1 MKARTLLITLSVL
14 LFHTVSGQHASDSH
28 ELLSIEK
35 IYQDRILQ
43 TARIPSISWLSDGS
57 GYAVLETDSVTGGQ
71 DIVRYD
77 PESGSREILIPS
89 TAFIPE
95 GAAKPLRIAG
105 YSWSEDQQKLLIFT
119 NTVRVWRYHTRGDYW
134 VLDIPS
140 GELIQLGAA
149 LPESSLMFAKFS
161 PDGGSVAFVSQHNI
175 FVQELAGMAITR
187 LTHDG
192 SDRFI
197 NGTFDWVY
205 EEDWGCRDGFRW
217 SPDGQYIAYWH
228 SDTEGTGTFYM
239 INNIDSIYSTLIPL
253 PYPKAGTTNSAVR
266 IGVVRAEGGETHWFD
281 IPGDP
286 RNNYLIRMDFIPG
299 SNDLLIQQMNRLQ
312 NRNILWVANAE
323 DLSVKQI
330 MTETDDAWV
339 DVHDNT
345 VWMEGAEWFTWTSE
359 RDGWRHLYRV
369 SVDGSVIEPITK
381 GDFDVVSIQRIDT
394 QGGYVYFIASPDN
407 YTQRYLYRSPLDGS
421 GTLER
426 VSPAAMEGQHRYQIS
441 QDARF
446 AIHTFENSTTP
457 PVISLVALPDHRQI
471 RLFEDNM
478 DVREEAGEL
487 GLSPKEFFR
496 VDIGDMELDA
506 WMIRPA
512 GFDPERKYP
521 VIFYVYGEPA
531 AATVQDNWAGGDLWH
546 QYLAQQGYVVISID
560 NRGTNSP
567 RGRDWRKSI
576 YGQIGIQATHDQAD
590 AARAIMDAFDFIDR
604 ERVGIWGWSGGGSM
618 TLNCM
623 FRYPEIYRAGI
634 AVAFVS
640 HQELYNTVYQ
650 ERYMG
655 LPSTNP
661 DGYHDGSP
669 ITHAENLEGEL
680 FLIHGTADD
689 NVHYQSLEML
699 ADRLITH
706 GKIFDMLAYPM
717 RAHGISERENTA
729 YHLRKSMMRF
739 WEMHLP
745 HGAPKPR

>member
-1 MKARTLLITLSVL
+1 MKTRMLLITLSL
-14 LFHTVSGQHASDSH
+14 
-28 ELLSIEK
+28 LLSQNVTGQQAVDLHERLNLEN
-35 IYQDRILQ
+35 IYQDNILQ
-43 TARIPSISWLSDGS
+43 TARTPSISWLSDGS
-57 GYAVLETDSVTGGQ
+57 GYAVLETDPSTEGQ

-89 TAFIPE
+89 TAFIPK
-95 GAAKPLRIAG
+95 GAEKPLRIAG
-105 YSWSEDQQKLLIFT
+105 YSWSPDQQKLLIFT
-119 NTVRVWRYHTRGDYW
+119 NTVRVWRHHTRGDYW
-134 VLDIPS
+134 ILDIPS
-140 GELIQLGAA
+140 GKLSPLGAT

-161 PDGGSVAFVSQHNI
+161 PDGNAVAYVSQHNI
-175 FVQELAGMAITR
+175 YMQHLPSFEITQ
-187 LTHDG
+187 LTFDG
-192 SDRFI
+192 DDRFI

-217 SPDGQYIAYWH
+217 SPDGEFIAYWH

-253 PYPKAGTTNSAVR
+253 PYPKAGTTNSAVK
-266 IGVVRAEGGETHWFD
+266 IGVVRAAGGETRWFD
-281 IPGDP
+281 IPGDS

-312 NRNILWVANAE
+312 NSKTLWVGNA
-323 DLSVKQI
+323 DNLALQQI

-339 DVHDNT
+339 EVHDNT
-345 VWMEGAEWFTWTSE
+345 VWLEGSEWFTWTSE

-369 SVDGSVIEPITK
+369 SRDGSVIEPITR
-381 GDFDVVSIQRIDT
+381 GNFDVVSIQRIDT
-394 QGGYVYFIASPDN
+394 AGGYVYFIASPDN
-407 YTQRYLYRSPLDGS
+407 YTQRYLFRSPLDGS
-421 GTLER
+421 ASLER
-426 VSPAAMEGQHRYQIS
+426 ISPITMEGQHRYQIS
-441 QDARF
+441 PDARF
-446 AIHTFENSTTP
+446 AMHTFENSTTP

-478 DVREEAGEL
+478 DVREEAWGL

-496 VDIGDMELDA
+496 VHIGDMELDA
-506 WMIRPA
+506 WMIRPDD
-512 GFDPERKYP
+512 FDPDRKYP

-531 AATVQDNWAGGDLWH
+531 AATVQDNWGGGDLWH
-546 QYLAQQGYVVISID
+546 QFLAQQGYVVISID

-590 AARAIMDAFDFIDR
+590 AAKAIMERFWFIDR
-604 ERVGIWGWSGGGSM
+604 DRVGIWGWSGGGSM
-618 TLNCM
+618 TLNGI

-640 HQELYNTVYQ
+640 HQKLYNTVYQ

-661 DGYHDGSP
+661 EGYHDGSP

-680 FLIHGTADD
+680 LLIHGTADD

-699 ADRLITH
+699 ADKLIAH
-706 GKIFDMLAYPM
+706 GKMFDMLAYPM
-717 RAHGISERENTA
+717 RAHGISERENTS

-745 HGAPKPR
+745 PGPR

>member
-1 MKARTLLITLSVL
+1 MKKSPILLLLAAMLSL
-14 LFHTVSGQHASDSH
+14 QLSGQDPAG
-28 ELLSIEK
+28 EPGRLTIEK
-35 IYQDRILQ
+35 IFQDRILQ
-43 TARIPSISWLSDGS
+43 TARIPAISWLPDGS
-57 GYAVLETDSVTGGQ
+57 GYAVLEANAQTGGQ

-77 PESGSREILIPS
+77 PESGQKDVLIHSEALIPQ
-89 TAFIPE
+89 
-95 GAAKPLRIAG
+95 GATQPLRIG
-105 YSWSEDQQKLLIFT
+105 GFSWSDDRQKLMVFT

-134 VLDIPS
+134 VLDVSS
-140 GELIQLGAA
+140 GELKKLGGT

-161 PDGGSVAFVSQHNI
+161 PDGNAVAFVSQHNI
-175 FVQELAGMAITR
+175 YKQDLHSMEITP
-187 LTHDG
+187 LTFDG
-192 SDRFI
+192 DDRFI

-217 SPDGQYIAYWH
+217 SPDGEYIAYWH

-239 INNIDSIYSTLIPL
+239 INNIDSVYATLIPL

-266 IGVVRAEGGETHWFD
+266 IGVVRSGGGETRWLD

-286 RNNYLIRMDFIPG
+286 RENYLIRMEFIPG

-312 NRNILWVANAE
+312 NHLTLWVANAT
-323 DLSVKQI
+323 DLSLKKL
-330 MTETDDAWV
+330 MTETDETWV
-339 DVHDNT
+339 DVYDNT
-345 VWMEGAEWFTWTSE
+345 VWLEGAGWFTWTSE

-369 SVDGSVIEPITK
+369 SRDGSVIEPITR
-381 GDFDVVSIQRIDT
+381 GDFDVVSIQRIDAK
-394 QGGYVYFIASPDN
+394 GGYVYYIASPGN
-407 YTQRYLYRSPLDGS
+407 HTQRYLYRSPLTGGS
-421 GTLER
+421 PPER
-426 VSPAAMEGQHRYQIS
+426 ISPTSMEGQHRYQIS
-441 QDARF
+441 QDARY
-446 AIHTFENSTTP
+446 AIYTFENSTTP
-457 PVISLVALPDHRQI
+457 PVISLVSLPDHREI

-478 DVREEAGEL
+478 DVREEAAGL
-487 GLSPKEFFR
+487 GLKPKEFFR
-496 VDIGDMELDA
+496 VDVGDLELDA

-512 GFDPERKYP
+512 DFDPGRKYP

-531 AATVQDNWAGGDLWH
+531 AATVQDNWGGGDLWH
-546 QYLAQQGYVVISID
+546 QYLAQQGYVVISVD

-567 RGRDWRKSI
+567 RGRAWRKSI
-576 YGQIGIQATHDQAD
+576 YGQIGIQATHDQAN
-590 AARAIMDAFDFIDR
+590 AAKAIIEEFPFIDR

-640 HQELYNTVYQ
+640 HQKLYNTVYQ

-661 DGYHDGSP
+661 EGYHDGSP
-669 ITHAENLEGEL
+669 ITHAESLEGEL
-680 FLIHGTADD
+680 LLIHGTADD

-699 ADRLITH
+699 ADRLIAH
-706 GKIFDMLAYPM
+706 GKMFDMLAYPM

-739 WEMHLP
+739 WQMHLP
-745 HGAPKPR
+745 AEPGSAH